1 MRQPP
6 TPALDALRRQLR
18 ARRRALPAAAR
29 AAAMRAILAA
39 LARSP
44 LLRPG
49 REVALYMATGSELPT
64 GALLRL
70 ARARGCRVS
79 LPRVVDLAAARMQ
92 FVRWHGGALRTGRYG
107 LREPRG
113 GRIVPPRRLQVVL
126 LPLAGFDGNGSR
138 IGSGAGYYDRAFAF
152 RIARRGMPLLVGV
165 AFEAQRAALPPR
177 ATHDVP
183 LDMILTER
191 GLHAF

>member
-1 MRQPP
+1 V
-6 TPALDALRRQLR
+6 
-18 ARRRALPAAAR
+18 
-29 AAAMRAILAA
+29 LAA

-70 ARARGCRVS
+70 ALARGCRVS
-79 LPRVVDLAAARMQ
+79 LPRISDHGAGRMQ
-92 FVRWHGGALRTGRYG
+92 FIRWRGGALRTGRFG

-113 GRIVPPRRLQVVL
+113 AGVVPPQRLQLVL
-126 LPLAGFDGNGSR
+126 LPLTGFDRTGLR
-138 IGSGAGYYDRAFAF
+138 IGSGAGYYDRAFAS
-152 RIARRGMPLLVGV
+152 RRARRGAPLLVGV
-165 AFEAQRAALPPR
+165 AFEAQRMPPLPR
-177 ATHDVP
+177 AAHDVP
-183 LDMILTER
+183 LDMIATER

>member
-1 MRQPP
+1 VRQPP
-6 TPALDALRRQLR
+6 APPRDALRRQLR
-18 ARRRALPAAAR
+18 ARRRALPPAAR
-29 AAAMRAILAA
+29 AAAIRALLAA

-70 ARARGCRVS
+70 ALARGCRVS
-79 LPRVVDLAAARMQ
+79 LPRIVDPAAARMQ
-92 FVRWHGGALRTGRYG
+92 FVRWQGGALRTGCFG

-113 GRIVPPRRLQVVL
+113 GRIVPPRRLQLVL
-126 LPLAGFDGNGSR
+126 LPLTGFDGNGMR

-165 AFEAQRAALPPR
+165 AFEAQRATLPPP
-177 ATHDVP
+177 AAHDVP